1 MKRRISWF
9 LVVGALTVALVGC
22 SDDTKGT
29 PSASPSTTTAA
40 AAATSASPTSGA
52 TSTSKSGTSTSSTAA
67 TTTDSHPSLFPADF
81 PYPTNLTIEKR
92 TNDKASALI
101 EGTTATSADEII
113 AFYDTKLPP
122 LGWTYSEGTSSGGAH
137 QFTRG
142 PLTASIVASKIPDS
156 DQTTF
161 QFSIITSE

>member
-1 MKRRISWF
+1 MMRRISWP
-9 LVVGALTVALVGC
+9 LVVAALAVALVSC
-22 SDDTKGT
+22 SDTEGT
-29 PSASPSTTTAA
+29 PTATPSTTTAA
-40 AAATSASPTSGA
+40 AVPTSAATPTSAAVPTSAATS
-52 TSTSKSGTSTSSTAA
+52 
-67 TTTDSHPSLFPADF
+67 TDSRPSLFPADF

-92 TNDKASALI
+92 TNDKASAFI

-113 AFYDTKLPP
+113 EFYDTKLPP
-122 LGWTYSEGTSSGGAH
+122 LGWTYSESTSSGGAH